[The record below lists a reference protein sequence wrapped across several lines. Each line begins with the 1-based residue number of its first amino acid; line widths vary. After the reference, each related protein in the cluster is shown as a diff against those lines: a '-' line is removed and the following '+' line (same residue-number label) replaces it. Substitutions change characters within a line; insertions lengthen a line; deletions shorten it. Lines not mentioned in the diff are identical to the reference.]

1 MGVVEDVAAR
11 LRTQIPSR
19 TVYEYAV
26 PSGGTLPAAYLI
38 VRSSVSREEAERMC
52 DTVNRVDWAIRV
64 LSVARNPDAHAA
76 GRTASAGATFARAAL
91 RDWHPSGGQWKL
103 RFKVGADEPYPDD
116 TTPET
121 SFVVGLQYG
130 LRATP

>member
-19 TVYEYAV
+19 TVYEYAL
-26 PSGGTLPAAYLI
+26 PSDGTIPAAYLL
-38 VRSSVSREEAERMC
+38 VRSSVSREDAERMC
-52 DTVNRVDWAIRV
+52 DTTNVVDHTVRV
-64 LSVARNPDAHAA
+64 LSIARNPDAHRAA
-76 GRTASAGATFARAAL
+76 RTADAGATFARAAL
-91 RDWHPSGGQWKL
+91 RDWRPSGGQWKL
-103 RFKVGADEPYPDD
+103 RFDVGSDPYRDD